1 MKIKAPYI
9 ILLIVL
15 AAAIGM
21 IIFGKPAT
29 RKFNDK
35 LSFRIKDKIPY
46 GYWVAYNNLKH
57 IFPGAGIST
66 DKKEPGYWDS
76 LSVYDSKQAL
86 LIFSPYF
93 YPNHDELDKL
103 MNFVKNGNDVFIS
116 SIFLNEV
123 AQDKFGINSSYYDY
137 SYLLSG
143 RSDDDTLRLSLQPD
157 VTKQK
162 ENYEYPGRRVAT
174 FMSETNQ
181 DVTYILGRDDF
192 NRPNFIRLK
201 SGKGNFYI
209 HTAPLAFSNYFLLH
223 KSNIHYYESVLSYL
237 PKDAKQVVW
246 DEYYLFKRNNNYD
259 EDQDK
264 KVL

>member
-1 MKIKAPYI
+1 
-9 ILLIVL
+9 
-15 AAAIGM
+15 
-21 IIFGKPAT
+21 
-29 RKFNDK
+29 
-35 LSFRIKDKIPY
+35 
-46 GYWVAYNNLKH
+46 
-57 IFPGAGIST
+57 
-66 DKKEPGYWDS
+66 
-76 LSVYDSKQAL
+76 
-86 LIFSPYF
+86 
-93 YPNHDELDKL
+93 
-103 MNFVKNGNDVFIS
+103 
-116 SIFLNEV
+116 
-123 AQDKFGINSSYYDY
+123 
-137 SYLLSG
+137 
-143 RSDDDTLRLSLQPD
+143 LSLQPD
-157 VTKQK
+157 PTKQK

-223 KSNIHYYESVLSYL
+223 KSNIHYYESVLSNL

-264 KVL
+264 KGFMSVLLEFKEFRWAFIAALILLAALCIE